1 MKRNL
6 IVDIDGTVAKV
17 GDRLKHIQKERPDW
31 DSFYKGCI
39 EDEPHTDILLMA
51 VTLGMT
57 LDLRLVFCTGRR
69 EEVRAETEEWLM
81 NHAVLGKGEYSLLMR
96 PDGDKRHDT
105 QVKPELLEKAG
116 LDTDNVW
123 MILEDRNS
131 MVNAWRKLGFRC
143 LQVAE
148 GDF

>member
-1 MKRNL
+1 MKTNL

-17 GDRLKHIQKERPDW
+17 GDRLKHIQQERPDW
-31 DSFYKGCI
+31 DSFYKGCG

-51 VTLGMT
+51 VTLSMK
-57 LDLRLVFCTGRR
+57 LNLRLVFCTGRR
-69 EEVRAETEEWLM
+69 EFHRAETEEWLM
-81 NHAVLGKGEYSLLMR
+81 NHAVLGRGEYSLLMR
-96 PDGDKRHDT
+96 PTGDKRHDT
-105 QVKPELLEKAG
+105 QVKPELLKNAG
-116 LDTDNVW
+116 FDTDNVW

-131 MVNAWRKLGFRC
+131 MVAKWRELGFRC